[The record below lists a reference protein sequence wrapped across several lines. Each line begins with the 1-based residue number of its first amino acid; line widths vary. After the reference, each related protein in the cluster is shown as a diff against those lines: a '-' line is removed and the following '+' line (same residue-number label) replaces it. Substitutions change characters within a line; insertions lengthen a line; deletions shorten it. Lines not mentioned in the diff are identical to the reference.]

1 MDYTGYKSIILDDK
15 GLAQL
20 YQEGTVD
27 GLELYENEYLAVM
40 NENEEVVDK
49 FKMKN
54 GELVQ
59 VPYTTVG
66 MKSLEVMKPRNLEQ
80 YFAFDMLKD
89 DSIPV
94 KLLVGKHGSGKTS
107 AIVHAAMEM
116 MDKGLFQN
124 IVWVRNNIEV
134 RDTTP
139 IGALPGELQSK
150 LLPYLGPFMDA
161 ATEEITTRML
171 EDGTLKVLHLGFMR
185 GRDIRNSLI
194 ICSEG
199 ENLTTHQIQM
209 LVGRI
214 SEGSML
220 MMDADLRQRDKDIFE
235 KSRGIEKM
243 IDKMKGH
250 PLFGYVYLPKS
261 ERSPASALA
270 DLLDDDD

>member
-1 MDYTGYKSIILDDK
+1 MDYTGYRKVILTDDE
-15 GLAQL
+15 LACI
-20 YQEGTVD
+20 YQEGKCDKVD
-27 GLELYENEYLAVM
+27 LVENEYLAVM
-40 NENEEVVDK
+40 NKDDEVIDK

-54 GELVQ
+54 GKIEKI
-59 VPYTTVG
+59 PYCAVG
-66 MKSLEVMKPRNLEQ
+66 AKSLEIMKPRNLEQ
-80 YFAFDMLKD
+80 YFAFDLLKD
-89 DSIPV
+89 DSVPI

-107 AIVHAAMEM
+107 AIVHAAIELME
-116 MDKGLFQN
+116 KEKFSN
-124 IVWVRNNIEV
+124 IAWVRNNIEV

-139 IGALPGELQSK
+139 VGALPGELQSK

-161 ATEEITTRML
+161 ATEELTTQML

-270 DLLDDDD
+270 DLLDEE

>member
-1 MDYTGYKSIILDDK
+1 MDYTGYKKVILTDDE
-15 GLAQL
+15 LARI
-20 YQEGTVD
+20 YQEGKCDKVD
-27 GLELYENEYLAVM
+27 LVENEYLAVV
-40 NENEEVVDK
+40 NKDDEVIDK

-54 GELVQ
+54 GKIEKI
-59 VPYTTVG
+59 PYCAVG
-66 MKSLEVMKPRNLEQ
+66 AKSLEIMKPRNLEQ
-80 YFAFDMLKD
+80 YFAFDLLKD
-89 DSIPV
+89 DSVPV

-107 AIVHAAMEM
+107 AIVHAAIELME
-116 MDKGLFQN
+116 KGKFSN
-124 IVWVRNNIEV
+124 IAWVRNNIEV

-139 IGALPGELQSK
+139 VGALPGELQSK

-161 ATEEITTRML
+161 ATEELTTQML

-270 DLLDDDD
+270 DLLDEE

>member
-1 MDYTGYKSIILDDK
+1 MDYTGYKKVILTDDE
-15 GLAQL
+15 LARI
-20 YQEGTVD
+20 YQEGKCDKVD
-27 GLELYENEYLAVM
+27 LVENEYLAVV
-40 NENEEVVDK
+40 NKDDEVIDK

-54 GELVQ
+54 GKIEKI
-59 VPYTTVG
+59 PYCAVG
-66 MKSLEVMKPRNLEQ
+66 AKSLEIMKPRNLEQ
-80 YFAFDMLKD
+80 YFAFDLLKD
-89 DSIPV
+89 DSVPV

-107 AIVHAAMEM
+107 AIVHAAIELME
-116 MDKGLFQN
+116 KGKFNN
-124 IVWVRNNIEV
+124 IAWVRNNIEV

-139 IGALPGELQSK
+139 VGALPGELQSK

-161 ATEEITTRML
+161 ATEELTTQML

-270 DLLDDDD
+270 DLLDEE

>member
-1 MDYTGYKSIILDDK
+1 MDYTGYKKVILTDDE
-15 GLAQL
+15 LARI
-20 YQEGTVD
+20 YQEGKCERVD
-27 GLELYENEYLAVM
+27 LVENEYLAVM
-40 NENEEVVDK
+40 NKDDEVIDK

-54 GELVQ
+54 GKIEKI
-59 VPYTTVG
+59 PYCAVG
-66 MKSLEVMKPRNLEQ
+66 VKSLEIMKPRNLEQ
-80 YFAFDMLKD
+80 YFAFDLLKD
-89 DSIPV
+89 DSVPV

-107 AIVHAAMEM
+107 AIVHAAIEM
-116 MDKGLFQN
+116 MDKGKFSN

-161 ATEEITTRML
+161 ATEELTTQML

-270 DLLDDDD
+270 DLLDEE

>member
-1 MDYTGYKSIILDDK
+1 MDYTGYRKVILTDDE
-15 GLAQL
+15 LACI
-20 YQEGTVD
+20 YQEGKCDKV
-27 GLELYENEYLAVM
+27 GLFENEYLAVV
-40 NENEEVVDK
+40 NKDDEVIDK

-54 GELVQ
+54 GKIEKI
-59 VPYTTVG
+59 PYCAVG
-66 MKSLEVMKPRNLEQ
+66 TKSLEIMKPRNLEQ
-80 YFAFDMLKD
+80 YFAFDLLKD
-89 DSIPV
+89 DSVPV

-107 AIVHAAMEM
+107 AIVHAAIELME
-116 MDKGLFQN
+116 KGKFSN
-124 IVWVRNNIEV
+124 IAWVRNNIEV

-139 IGALPGELQSK
+139 VGALPGELQSK

-161 ATEEITTRML
+161 ATEELTTQML
-171 EDGTLKVLHLGFMR
+171 ENGTLKVLHLGFMR

-270 DLLDDDD
+270 DLLDEE

>member
-1 MDYTGYKSIILDDK
+1 MDYTGYRKVILTDDE
-15 GLAQL
+15 LARI
-20 YQEGTVD
+20 YQEGKCERVD
-27 GLELYENEYLAVM
+27 LVENEYLAVM
-40 NENEEVVDK
+40 NKDDEVIDK

-54 GELVQ
+54 GKIEKI
-59 VPYTTVG
+59 PYCAVG
-66 MKSLEVMKPRNLEQ
+66 AKSLEIMKPRNLEQ
-80 YFAFDMLKD
+80 HFAFDLLKD
-89 DSIPV
+89 DSVPV

-107 AIVHAAMEM
+107 AIVHAAIELME
-116 MDKGLFQN
+116 KGKFSN
-124 IVWVRNNIEV
+124 IAWVRNNIEV

-139 IGALPGELQSK
+139 VGALPGELQSK

-161 ATEEITTRML
+161 ATEELTTQML

-270 DLLDDDD
+270 DLLDEE

>member
-1 MDYTGYKSIILDDK
+1 MDYTGYKKVILTDYELARIYQDGKCDK
-15 GLAQL
+15 
-20 YQEGTVD
+20 VD
-27 GLELYENEYLAVM
+27 LVENEYLAVV
-40 NENEEVVDK
+40 NKDDEVIDK

-54 GELVQ
+54 GKIEKI
-59 VPYTTVG
+59 PYCAVG
-66 MKSLEVMKPRNLEQ
+66 IKSLEIMKPRNLEQ
-80 YFAFDMLKD
+80 YFAFDLLKD
-89 DSIPV
+89 DSVPV

-107 AIVHAAMEM
+107 AIVHAAIELME
-116 MDKGLFQN
+116 KGKFSN
-124 IVWVRNNIEV
+124 IAWVRNNIEV

-139 IGALPGELQSK
+139 VGALPGELQSK

-161 ATEEITTRML
+161 ATEELTTQML

-270 DLLDDDD
+270 DLLDEE

>member
-1 MDYTGYKSIILDDK
+1 MDYTGYKKVILTDYELARIYQDGKCDK
-15 GLAQL
+15 
-20 YQEGTVD
+20 VD
-27 GLELYENEYLAVM
+27 LVENEYLAVV
-40 NENEEVVDK
+40 NKDDEVIDK

-54 GELVQ
+54 GKIEKI
-59 VPYTTVG
+59 PYCAVG
-66 MKSLEVMKPRNLEQ
+66 AKSLEIMKPRNLEQ
-80 YFAFDMLKD
+80 YFAFDLLKD
-89 DSIPV
+89 DSVPV

-107 AIVHAAMEM
+107 AIVHAAIELME
-116 MDKGLFQN
+116 KGKFSN
-124 IVWVRNNIEV
+124 IAWVRNNIEV

-139 IGALPGELQSK
+139 VGALPGELQSK

-161 ATEEITTRML
+161 ATEELTTQML

-270 DLLDDDD
+270 DLLDEE